1 MCTPRGNSVSCPLAC
16 HETIY
21 SLSLPVIIHVVYT
34 VHVRNIIWF
43 VFLFIQPYK
52 VYGHNP
58 VLALVN
64 SKSGDN
70 QGVKFLRRLKFW
82 LNPAQVFDLAISGP
96 DLG

>member
-1 MCTPRGNSVSCPLAC
+1 MKTEVDFVVKGLKSL
-16 HETIY
+16 IY
-21 SLSLPVIIHVVYT
+21 S
-34 VHVRNIIWF
+34 
-43 VFLFIQPYK
+43 IQPYK